1 MSQSVS
7 SAEVSKSFGRASRR
21 ALQSPL
27 TITHHGH
34 DSLVLMSHAEYQ
46 RLKSRDRE
54 ALTLDAFTAEDRA
67 AIAASRPPAEAAD
80 FDAEV
85 LAR

>member
-7 SAEVSKSFGRASRR
+7 SVEVSKAFGRVSRR

-34 DSLVLMSHAEYQ
+34 DSLVLMSHTEYH
-46 RLKSRDRE
+46 RLRSRDRE
-54 ALTLDAFTAEDRA
+54 VLALDDFTHDDRA
-67 AIAASRPPAEAAD
+67 AIAASRTPAEAAD
-80 FDAEV
+80 FDSE
-85 LAR
+85 LPIR

>member
-7 SAEVSKSFGRASRR
+7 SVEVSKSFGRVSRR

-46 RLKSRDRE
+46 RLRSRDRDV
-54 ALTLDAFTAEDRA
+54 LTLDDFTQEDRA
-67 AIAASRPPAEAAD
+67 AIAASRTPAEAAD
-80 FDAEV
+80 FDTE
-85 LAR
+85 LPTR